1 MSKIKTNRF
10 QQAIVELSELDK
22 NQLKK
27 INEEIDAKDSKYYHV
42 AMITIITRE
51 GQAKND
57 VKVNVGKFH
66 EQNFKKLE
74 KNFVFFGYTKLII
87 LHDPNLPI
95 EGVEIKTEQTIEN
108 VSSKTSMT
116 EEEMEAEIE
125 RRAKEKADAHIESLN
140 LQEPKTGAVEGG
152 GKQEDSGKGKEK
164 KEIPNPFANGTT
176 KAPMIEFATA
186 NNIDLSGVKTQP
198 EIELV
203 LKTWYDEQVEEAN
216 KQ

>member
-57 VKVNVGKFH
+57 VKLNVGKFH
-66 EQNFKKLE
+66 EQGFKKLE

-87 LHDPNLPI
+87 LHDPNLPT
-95 EGVEIKTEQTIEN
+95 EGVEETKETIN
-108 VSSKTSMT
+108 VDSTKKPSMT
-116 EEEMEAEIE
+116 EAEMEAEIE
-125 RRAKEKADAHIESLN
+125 RRANEKANAQIEALKVSDATTDVDDTEIE
-140 LQEPKTGAVEGG
+140 ET
-152 GKQEDSGKGKEK
+152 KEEIDNSK
-164 KEIPNPFANGTT
+164 NVPYPFKDGQTAKVMEAFAKEH
-176 KAPMIEFATA
+176 
-186 NNIDLSGVKTQP
+186 NIDLSGLRKVD
-198 EIELV
+198 EIKAV
-203 LKTWYDEQVEEAN
+203 LLTWIRYQCN
-216 KQ
+216 Q